1 MLKFAKQELSR
12 TGKQQG
18 HLVHW
23 PWGTQPFRAATD
35 PDWKIC
41 RLEAGASHTLLL
53 APEAPLVFPRE
64 EAVVKAVPV
73 KLSAV
78 PAVPSGTVDEM
89 GVQPAGDRTREA
101 SVQL

>member
-1 MLKFAKQELSR
+1 M
-12 TGKQQG
+12 
-18 HLVHW
+18 
-23 PWGTQPFRAATD
+23 
-35 PDWKIC
+35 
-41 RLEAGASHTLLL
+41 LLL
-53 APEAPLVFPRE
+53 TPDTPLLGRA